1 MKGRLSY
8 LSVTLIAACLASCGR
23 SAPAHN
29 IHDAATGTSG
39 DGGSNVLLVDTAV
52 SLLQTGDV
60 VLRMGTGAQSL
71 LLSRLNKTDKS
82 YSHCGM
88 VVKENGYPFVYHCI
102 GGEDNPNARLRR
114 DSAHRFF
121 SPLHNTALAIA
132 RYQLDSLTQKSL
144 IISYYRRHPR
154 FDLAFDLATD
164 DALYCTEFAWKIL
177 TETAGD
183 TSFVPL
189 SEINGRR
196 YVGTDNLY
204 LNNHARLVWQVQ
216 FM

>member
-1 MKGRLSY
+1 MKRCFLY
-8 LSVTLIAACLASCGR
+8 LCTALIAVSLLSCNQLQPNNNT
-23 SAPAHN
+23 A
-29 IHDAATGTSG
+29 DAVSVPVSG
-39 DGGSNVLLVDTAV
+39 AGNTRLVDTAV
-52 SLLQTGDV
+52 SLLQTGDL
-60 VLRMGTGAQSL
+60 VLRMGAGAQSL

-88 VVKENGYPFVYHCI
+88 VIMENGYPFVYHCI
-102 GGEDNPNARLRR
+102 GGEDNPDARLRR
-114 DSAHRFF
+114 DSARQFF

-132 RYQLDSLTQKSL
+132 RYGLDSLAQKSL
-144 IISYYRRHPR
+144 ILSYYHRRPR

-164 DALYCTEFAWKIL
+164 DALYCTEFAWKVL

-183 TSFVPL
+183 TSLVPL